1 MDFARY
7 SGMAFL
13 PTGRVLILGDNG
25 RSIIVSAAQAEGLVN
40 DRAVAGLPP
49 IPIVDPPD
57 GAGEEEKTMLPP
69 ALEPPVELPPSV
81 LSEPLVLW
89 ARADASLTCERVI
102 PYGDGFE
109 IALRARGA
117 ALEAAAERPQRRNHR
132 GLGRFAGLQPTV
144 KFSDGRS
151 QRIDDLTAQ
160 DHEGPVTI
168 SPFQR
173 RTTGHDVLWLW
184 VMPVP
189 PEGPVQL
196 KVTWVARGIA
206 GARVELPG
214 ELLRGH

>member
-1 MDFARY
+1 MNFARY

-13 PTGRVLILGDNG
+13 PTGRVLLLGDNG
-25 RSIIVSAAQAEGLVN
+25 TSIVVSAAQAERLVS
-40 DRAVAGLPP
+40 DRAAAGLPP
-49 IPIVDPPD
+49 IPFVDPPED
-57 GAGEEEKTMLPP
+57 SLDQEKTSLPP
-69 ALEPPVELPPSV
+69 NVEPPVELPPSV
-81 LSEPLVLW
+81 IGEPLVLW
-89 ARADASLTCERVI
+89 ATADASLTCERVI
-102 PYGDGFE
+102 PYQDGFE

-117 ALEAAAERPQRRNHR
+117 ALEADADRPERVPHR

-144 KFSDGRS
+144 AFADGRS

-160 DHEGPVTI
+160 DREGPVTI

-196 KVTWVARGIA
+196 EVTWVARGIA